1 MLHILRKG
9 RKEGVSTNWDNES
22 QDVRKVDDLQHA
34 AKALSPYG
42 LNFQTSVKATD
53 TGVGGG
59 LLDTDAKNVGKVR
72 EKVYVKNYRGVLTPA
87 LAAEATPKNGGGKGK
102 EKPSENRPS
111 ELSNYVP
118 VSSNAS
124 IQRAAS
130 HSRLWARSFSHA
142 LTHTRFDKRTPT
154 HPH

>member
-1 MLHILRKG
+1 MLHISQKG

-59 LLDTDAKNVGKVR
+59 L
-72 EKVYVKNYRGVLTPA
+72 
-87 LAAEATPKNGGGKGK
+87 
-102 EKPSENRPS
+102 
-111 ELSNYVP
+111 
-118 VSSNAS
+118 
-124 IQRAAS
+124 
-130 HSRLWARSFSHA
+130 
-142 LTHTRFDKRTPT
+142 
-154 HPH
+154 